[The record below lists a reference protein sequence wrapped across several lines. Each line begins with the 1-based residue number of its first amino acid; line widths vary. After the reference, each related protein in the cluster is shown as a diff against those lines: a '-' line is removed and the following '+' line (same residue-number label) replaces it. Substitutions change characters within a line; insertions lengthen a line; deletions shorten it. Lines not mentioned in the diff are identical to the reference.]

1 VSRLAEH
8 PEVRARLGRRA
19 GIVSRMIAD
28 AIDLV
33 VVVLIGFLA
42 LLVAS
47 AIRGL
52 FTGDV
57 ELVTAP
63 QPARGTLAAILLV
76 AYLGYGW
83 GLEGRTLG
91 KTAMGL
97 RVVRDDGSD
106 LSPVRGMARA
116 VLYFL
121 VLPGILWA
129 LVSRRNASLQ
139 DLVLGTSV
147 VYDWGVTAG
156 TPGSAVSAG
165 SAPRSEP

>member
-1 VSRLAEH
+1 MSLAEH

-19 GIVSRMIAD
+19 GIVSRLLAD
-28 AIDLV
+28 AIDLAAL
-33 VVVLIGFLA
+33 VLIGL
-42 LLVAS
+42 LIVLVAS
-47 AIRGL
+47 AIGGL
-52 FTGDV
+52 FTRSFEFV
-57 ELVTAP
+57 SVP
-63 QPARGTLAAILLV
+63 QPARSILAAVLLI

-91 KTAMGL
+91 KIAMGL

-106 LSPVRGMARA
+106 LSPARGMARA

-147 VYDWGVTAG
+147 VYDWGVTGG
-156 TPGSAVSAG
+156 TPRSALSAG
-165 SAPRSEP
+165 SARRSTP

>member
-1 VSRLAEH
+1 MNDPAQLWADPRLIY
-8 PEVRARLGRRA
+8 
-19 GIVSRMIAD
+19 IVA
-28 AIDLV
+28 ATAV
-33 VVVLIGFLA
+33 A
-42 LLVAS
+42 LLVAT

-57 ELVTAP
+57 EFVSAP
-63 QPARGTLAAILLV
+63 QPARGTLAAILLI

-139 DLVLGTSV
+139 DLVLRTSV
-147 VYDWGVTAG
+147 VYDWGVTAARPDPAL
-156 TPGSAVSAG
+156 TEG
-165 SAPRSEP
+165 SAPRPSR

>member
-1 VSRLAEH
+1 MSRLAEH
-8 PEVRARLGRRA
+8 PEVRERLGTRA
-19 GIVSRMIAD
+19 GIVSRLIAD

-33 VVVLIGFLA
+33 AVVLIAMVA
-42 LLVAS
+42 LVVAT

-52 FTGDV
+52 FSGDFEFV
-57 ELVTAP
+57 SVP
-63 QPARGTLAAILLV
+63 QPARGTLAAILLI

-106 LSPVRGMARA
+106 LSPVRGMVRA

-139 DLVLGTSV
+139 DLVLRTSV
-147 VYDWGVTAG
+147 IHDWGV
-156 TPGSAVSAG
+156 V
-165 SAPRSEP
+165 APPPRAIP

>member
-1 VSRLAEH
+1 MSRLTEH
-8 PEVRARLGRRA
+8 PEVREHLGRRA
-19 GIVSRMIAD
+19 GLVSRLLAD

-33 VVVLIGFLA
+33 VVVLIGFAA

-52 FTGDV
+52 FTTGFEFV
-57 ELVTAP
+57 EVP
-63 QPARGTLAAILLV
+63 QPARGTLAALLLIG
-76 AYLGYGW
+76 YLGYGW

-97 RVVRDDGSD
+97 RVVRDDGAD
-106 LSPVRGMARA
+106 LSPVRGMLRA

-121 VLPGILWA
+121 LLPGILWA

-139 DLVLGTSV
+139 DLVLRTSV
-147 VYDWGVTAG
+147 VYDWGVPAPAPNVESR
-156 TPGSAVSAG
+156 PG
-165 SAPRSEP
+165 

>member
-1 VSRLAEH
+1 VSRLTEH
-8 PEVRARLGRRA
+8 PEVRQHLGRRA
-19 GIVSRMIAD
+19 GLVSRLLAD

-33 VVVLIGFLA
+33 VVVLIGLVA

-52 FTGDV
+52 FTRGFEFV
-57 ELVTAP
+57 EVP
-63 QPARGTLAAILLV
+63 QPGRGVLAAVLLIG
-76 AYLGYGW
+76 YLGYGW

-97 RVVRDDGSD
+97 RVVRDDGAD
-106 LSPVRGMARA
+106 LSPARGMLRA

-147 VYDWGVTAG
+147 VYDWGVAAPAPNVESR
-156 TPGSAVSAG
+156 PG
-165 SAPRSEP
+165 